1 LPILEKH
8 SVDMVLSGHSHS
20 YERSHL
26 LHCHYGD
33 STTFKQ
39 EMVLDD
45 DGIYRKNSNKYPYDG
60 TLYAVVGSSSKVD
73 ISDPT
78 PSLA

>member
-1 LPILEKH
+1 MHYMRENVLPILEKH

-39 EMVLDD
+39 EMVL
-45 DGIYRKNSNKYPYDG
+45 GRKYR
-60 TLYAVVGSSSKVD
+60 L
-73 ISDPT
+73 
-78 PSLA
+78 